1 MRTTIGCIAAVLASL
16 AAAPAY
22 AGSHFSIGFYSA
34 PAPVYYQPAP
44 VYYAPRPV
52 AYYPPPQ
59 AVYYPPAYYYQPQPV
74 VYYPR
79 PYYAPSYGYR
89 VSFVERD
96 RRRDHHEHRYWR

>member
-1 MRTTIGCIAAVLASL
+1 MRITMVCVAAVLALL

-22 AGSHFSIGFYSA
+22 AGSHFSIGFYST

-52 AYYPPPQ
+52 AYYPP
-59 AVYYPPAYYYQPQPV
+59 AYYYQPQPV

-79 PYYAPSYGYR
+79 PYYPPSYGYR

-96 RRRDHHEHRYWR
+96 RRRNHHERRQWR